1 MNVLADHGIDQRP
14 FPDGPVVRA
23 VDQEVTRVEFYR
35 SYPASAE
42 AEPQKR
48 ADARK
53 KAFKRAIDDAQVRG
67 LIGVREID
75 GTVFIWLATT
85 PTSGVEKV

>member
-1 MNVLADHGIDQRP
+1 
-14 FPDGPVVRA
+14 
-23 VDQEVTRVEFYR
+23 VTRVEFYR

-42 AEPQKR
+42 AEPKKR